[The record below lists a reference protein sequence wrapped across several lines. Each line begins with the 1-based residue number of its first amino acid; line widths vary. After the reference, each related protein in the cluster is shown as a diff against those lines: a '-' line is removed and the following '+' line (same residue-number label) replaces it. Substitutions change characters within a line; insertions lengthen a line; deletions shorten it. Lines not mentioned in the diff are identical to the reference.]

1 MRHLFHIQQL
11 RLAFSILVVC
21 AVILSMA
28 ADALSE
34 TFGVMSESGEFQ
46 PKVSIDIA
54 AKEVVITKLDPQEK
68 FRSIAIQI
76 NPRNPAL
83 MHNAGLLK
91 LEWIDAQKHSGK
103 PVPFTGPLYDPRTR
117 TFQDTMTKSV
127 TLKIVNTSVKKLFE
141 GKPLSDLFQIK
152 IDDQPIVSEESVV
165 EQRQTV
171 QMGKG
176 RDVSINVD
184 QDSIVFTENNVKVG
198 DILNIDNRSGK
209 DQTLGVE
216 LPKQGWLFDKIKRR
230 DQTEVPSEEWNR
242 FTVPAGSGVFA
253 VLIPDPDPSQLALLD
268 GQEIVI
274 KVYEGSTVREVR
286 RIPIKVSADLR
297 RGDYLSRRG
306 AAGAGPT
313 VEGPEKPGPKAQP
326 ARTTTRLIGSSGIWL
341 WSIQVINLVVV
352 IGIAVYGLLFLLPRL
367 RVLDDRL
374 SRNEMFIHG
383 SREAIREEIEQI
395 KEEVL
400 RQCQQG
406 PEST

>member
-1 MRHLFHIQQL
+1 M
-11 RLAFSILVVC
+11 
-21 AVILSMA
+21 LSMS

-68 FRSIAIQI
+68 FRSIAIQV

-91 LEWIDAQKHSGK
+91 VEWIDAQKHAGK
-103 PVPFTGPLYDPRTR
+103 PVPFHGPRYDPSTR
-117 TFQDTMTKSV
+117 TFEDTMIKSV
-127 TLKIVNTSVKKLFE
+127 TLKIMNTSVKRLFE
-141 GKPLSDLFQIK
+141 GKPLADLFQIK
-152 IDDQPIVSEESVV
+152 IDGQPIVSEESVV

-198 DILNIDNRSGK
+198 DILNVDNRSGK
-209 DQTLGVE
+209 DQVLGVE
-216 LPKQGWLFDKIKRR
+216 LPKQGWLFHKIKRR
-230 DQTEVPSEEWNR
+230 DQTEVPSEEWHR

-306 AAGAGPT
+306 AAGTGPAL
-313 VEGPEKPGPKAQP
+313 EGPEKSGPKPQP
-326 ARTTTRLIGSSGIWL
+326 GRTSTRLIGTSGMWL
-341 WSIQVINLVVV
+341 WSLQVINLVIV
-352 IGIAVYGLLFLLPRL
+352 IGIALYGLLFLLPRL

-395 KEEVL
+395 KEEIL
-400 RQCQQG
+400 RECQQSS
-406 PEST
+406 EST